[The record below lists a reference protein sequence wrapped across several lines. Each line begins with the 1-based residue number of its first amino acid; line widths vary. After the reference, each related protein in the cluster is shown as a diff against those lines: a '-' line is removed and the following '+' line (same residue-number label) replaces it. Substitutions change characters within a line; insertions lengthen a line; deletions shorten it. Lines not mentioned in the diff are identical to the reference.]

1 MLLTGDREEPIALAL
16 LFYLSI
22 MQLIDDVVVV
32 RHMQGIYPS
41 LFTFRLLLAH
51 LIISALSRS
60 AFSHFKC

>member
-22 MQLIDDVVVV
+22 MQLIDDVVV

-41 LFTFRLLLAH
+41 LFTFQLLLAH

>member
-32 RHMQGIYPS
+32 RHMEGIYPS
-41 LFTFRLLLAH
+41 LFTF
-51 LIISALSRS
+51 
-60 AFSHFKC
+60 